1 MNQLIGTG
9 RVTGF
14 GIRITRTHLLT
25 DQRTSG
31 CFELFLKFSVEEAE
45 YRIVV
50 PIIISMVVINI
61 SVINCF

>member
-14 GIRITRTHLLT
+14 GIRITRTHLT